1 MDEVLNE
8 RIARLATDR
17 TLRNTSDHFP
27 DGLRQKLLL
36 IAICAYET
44 KKQKAALSHDG
55 RPLKG

>member
-1 MDEVLNE
+1 MSALPDSLQIGLSV
-8 RIARLATDR
+8 IRL
-17 TLRNTSDHFP
+17 DHIP

-36 IAICAYET
+36 IASCAYET